1 MPADRRLVDDAYY
14 LILWGEA
21 ETTITIMA
29 ASIPVLRV
37 LIKEV
42 RSRPGTAPS
51 KFSPS
56 AVPSLNIPMSRPR
69 ISWPVNRVSGG
80 KAGIRTD
87 SDSGRS
93 DIQMGDIGWPQRSA
107 SSTPTTSGASSRT
120 RRPLHGFVSHKR
132 PFIGSI
138 GSSRSRARLLNFGIR
153 TWQGQRRLMYNDT

>member
-93 DIQMGDIGWPQRSA
+93 DIQMGDIRVATEISLEHADYKRGKQQDEEAVAWLREPQEAVYRKY
-107 SSTPTTSGASSRT
+107 RE
-120 RRPLHGFVSHKR
+120 F
-132 PFIGSI
+132 
-138 GSSRSRARLLNFGIR
+138 
-153 TWQGQRRLMYNDT
+153 